1 MKDPRGSI
9 WRKWDLHLH
18 TPSSFFDYQNKSVS
32 NEEIIETLLKN
43 QIAAVAITDHHFMD
57 VERIKELR
65 KISDGK
71 LTLFPG
77 IEVRTDYTGKENIHL
92 IGIYPEIANIG
103 LIWTELQSLGLHPD
117 EVKVKGH
124 ESVYVNFKD
133 FCKIVHKRG
142 GIVTIHAGSK
152 SSSVENITNS
162 LPHKIA
168 LKLDLL
174 EHYDIFEMGKVKDIQ
189 EYKEIVLPRIHKRP
203 PMIMCSD
210 NHNVRKY
217 EVKAW
222 CWIKAD
228 PTFEGLLQT
237 LREPDDRVFVGDSPS
252 ILQRISERPSKYIRA
267 FYMKKEPSS
276 LFDERW
282 FDDIKVELNPEMAAI
297 IGNKGN
303 GKSALSDSLGLVTN
317 SKNYDYFSFLNE
329 SKFCKERGGNKAR
342 NFFAKLEWNSGDI
355 SSKVLLSDR
364 PDNRAVELAKYIP
377 QKFFEQLCNEEDEA
391 FQQELERVIFDLVED
406 KAGKEDLQ
414 ELIDFLSEPE
424 HGKIAALKLRLS
436 AKNKSIAELE
446 KLGTVQE
453 RDKISNRLKEKQRE
467 LEAIIDPEPV
477 KKPDEDSLE
486 LKGTLAKIEELQKSL
501 IELRRK
507 KAGKEER
514 KSRLTY
520 KKNVLSNVFR
530 KIENLKS
537 DFKGFVE
544 EVQKDLDGLEI
555 ESLKASDI
563 LTLDTKTEPLKK
575 IDYEVNGELANLTKE
590 LDSNKEGSLA
600 EETVGKEKEL
610 EDLQAKLDRP
620 NKEYQKYLATK
631 EERDKA
637 RQGIIGSEEK
647 PDTIKYLEKRL
658 KYIDE
663 DLSHEI
669 EVKYKDRLSLS
680 EEIFLKK
687 EELKCIRERLFRP
700 IAHLISDNEDLN
712 KDYPITLEVAFK
724 MTDFDETFLAMIN
737 QSAVGSFRG
746 KDTGA
751 QKLKTIREN
760 FDINNKDS
768 FLMFLKEVIEN
779 LKKDKRADKVEEL
792 RDIQSQILV
801 APEDFYNFVFS
812 LDYLEPYYELRLDN
826 KSLSELSPGERGYLL
841 LVFYLFIDK
850 GDIPLVV
857 DQPEENLD
865 NQSVFELLVP
875 CIKKVKKRRQ
885 LIIVTHNPNIAVVC
899 DAEQII
905 HARIDKIKKCKVSY
919 TTGSI
924 ENPKIN
930 QRIVEVLEGTLP
942 AFNKRDSA
950 YNVSRTQLVTTD

>member
-1 MKDPRGSI
+1 MNDPRGSI

-18 TPSSFFDYQNKSVS
+18 TPASFDYQDKSVS
-32 NEEIIETLLKN
+32 NEKIIETLLENK
-43 QIAAVAITDHHFMD
+43 IAAVAITDHHFMD
-57 VERIKELR
+57 VERIEELR
-65 KISDGK
+65 KISDGR
-71 LTLFPG
+71 LTVFPG
-77 IEVRTDYTGKENIHL
+77 IEVRTDYTGNENIHL
-92 IGIYPEIANIG
+92 IGIFSETANLD

-117 EVKVKGH
+117 KVKAKGH
-124 ESVYVNFKD
+124 DSVYVKFD
-133 FCKIVHKRG
+133 SFCKMVNECG

-152 SSSVENITNS
+152 SSSVENITNC

-168 LKLDLL
+168 LKHDLL
-174 EHYDIFEMGKVKDIQ
+174 KQYDVFEMGKVQDIQ
-189 EYKEIVLPRIHKRP
+189 EYKEIVLPKIRKSL

-210 NHNVRKY
+210 NHNIRKY
-217 EVKAW
+217 SVKEW

-228 PTFEGLLQT
+228 PTFAGLLQT
-237 LREPDDRVFVGDSPS
+237 LREPDDRVFVGGSPAV
-252 ILQRISERPSKYIRA
+252 LQRISERPSKYIKA
-267 FYMKKEPSS
+267 FYMKKALPSS
-276 LFDERW
+276 LDEQW

-303 GKSALSDSLGLVTN
+303 GKSALSDSIGIVAN
-317 SKNYDYFSFLNE
+317 SKNYDDFSFLNE
-329 SKFCKERGGNKAR
+329 RKFCKKRGGNKAR
-342 NFFAKLEWNSGDI
+342 NFFAQLEWISGDV
-355 SSKVLLSDR
+355 SSEVLLDDR
-364 PDNRAVELAKYIP
+364 PDDRAVEIVKYIP

-424 HGKIAALKLRLS
+424 HGKMEALKLRLS
-436 AKNKSIAELE
+436 AKNKLIAELE
-446 KLGTVQE
+446 KLSTEQE
-453 RDKISNRLKEKQRE
+453 RGKISNRLKEKQRE
-467 LEAIIDPEPV
+467 LEAIIDPESV
-477 KKPDEDSLE
+477 KKPDEDSPE

-501 IELRRK
+501 TEFRIK
-507 KAGKEER
+507 KAEKEER
-514 KSRLTY
+514 KSSLTY
-520 KKNVLSNVFR
+520 KKNVLNNVFR

-537 DFKGFVE
+537 DFEGFVE

-555 ESLKASDI
+555 EDLKASDI
-563 LTLDTKTEPLKK
+563 LILDTRIEPLKK
-575 IDYEVNGELANLTKE
+575 IDGEMNGELAQLTNE
-590 LDSNKEGSLA
+590 LDSDKKGSIA

-610 EDLQAKLDRP
+610 EILQAKLDRP

-631 EERDKA
+631 EEREKA

-669 EVKYKDRLSLS
+669 KDKYEDRLSIS

-687 EELKCIRERLFRP
+687 EELKGIRETLFKP
-700 IAHLISDNEDLN
+700 IARLISDNEDLN

-724 MTDFDETFLAMIN
+724 MTGFDEKFLAMIN
-737 QSAVGSFRG
+737 QNAVGSFRG
-746 KDTGA
+746 KDVGA
-751 QKLKTIREN
+751 QRLKTISER
-760 FDINNKDS
+760 FDINDKNS
-768 FLMFLKEVIEN
+768 FLGFLNELIEN
-779 LKKDKRADKVEEL
+779 LKKDKREDKGEEQ
-792 RDIQSQILV
+792 RDIHSQILG
-801 APEDFYNFVFS
+801 APENFYDYVFS
-812 LDYLEPYYELRLDN
+812 LDYLEPYYELRLDH

-850 GDIPLVV
+850 GDIPLIV

-875 CIKKVKKRRQ
+875 CIKRVKKRRQ

-905 HARIDKIKKCKVSY
+905 HARIDKTNKFKVSY

-924 ENPKIN
+924 ESPKIN
-930 QRIVEVLEGTLP
+930 QKIVEVLEGTLP

-950 YNVSRTQLVTTD
+950 YNVSRTQVIDAD

>member
-1 MKDPRGSI
+1 MNDPRGSI

-18 TPSSFFDYQNKSVS
+18 TPASFDYQDKSVS
-32 NEEIIETLLKN
+32 NEKIIETLLENK
-43 QIAAVAITDHHFMD
+43 IAAVAITDHHFMD
-57 VERIKELR
+57 VERIEELR
-65 KISDGK
+65 KISDGR
-71 LTLFPG
+71 LTVFPG
-77 IEVRTDYTGKENIHL
+77 IEVRTDYTGNENIHL
-92 IGIYPEIANIG
+92 IGIFSETANLD

-117 EVKVKGH
+117 KVKAKGH
-124 ESVYVNFKD
+124 DSVYVKFD
-133 FCKIVHKRG
+133 SFCKMVNDCG

-152 SSSVENITNS
+152 SSSVENITNC

-168 LKLDLL
+168 LKHDLL
-174 EHYDIFEMGKVKDIQ
+174 EQYDVFEMGKVQDIQ
-189 EYKEIVLPRIHKRP
+189 EYKEIVLPKISKSP

-210 NHNVRKY
+210 NHNIRKY
-217 EVKAW
+217 SVKEW

-228 PTFEGLLQT
+228 PTFAGLLQT
-237 LREPDDRVFVGDSPS
+237 LREPDDRVFVGGSPAV
-252 ILQRISERPSKYIRA
+252 LQRIAERPSKYIRA
-267 FYMKKEPSS
+267 FYMKKAPSS
-276 LFDERW
+276 SIDERW

-303 GKSALSDSLGLVTN
+303 GKSALSDSLGLVAN
-317 SKNYDYFSFLNE
+317 SKNYDHFSFLNE
-329 SKFCKERGGNKAR
+329 RKFCKKRGGNKAR
-342 NFFAKLEWNSGDI
+342 NFFAKIEWISGDV
-355 SSKVLLSDR
+355 SSEVLLGDR
-364 PDNRAVELAKYIP
+364 PDDKAVEIVKYIP

-424 HGKIAALKLRLS
+424 HGKIEALKLRLS

-446 KLGTVQE
+446 KLNTEQE

-467 LEAIIDPEPV
+467 IEAIIDPAPV
-477 KKPDEDSLE
+477 IKPDEDSPE

-507 KAGKEER
+507 RAEKEER
-514 KSRLTY
+514 KSSLTY

-530 KIENLKS
+530 KLENLKS
-537 DFKGFVE
+537 DFEGFVE

-555 ESLKASDI
+555 EGLKASDI
-563 LTLDTKTEPLKK
+563 LILDTRIEPLKK
-575 IDYEVNGELANLTKE
+575 IDGEVNGELALLTNE
-590 LDSNKEGSLA
+590 LDSGKEGSLS
-600 EETVGKEKEL
+600 EETVSKEKEQ
-610 EDLQAKLDRP
+610 ETLQAKLDRP

-663 DLSHEI
+663 DLSNEI
-669 EVKYKDRLSLS
+669 EVKYKDRLSVS
-680 EEIFLKK
+680 EDIFLKK
-687 EELKCIRERLFRP
+687 EELKGIRETLFRP
-700 IAHLISDNEDLN
+700 IARLISDNEDLN
-712 KDYPITLEVAFK
+712 KDYPITIEVAFK
-724 MTDFDETFLAMIN
+724 MTGFDDKFLAMIN
-737 QSAVGSFRG
+737 QNAVGSFRG
-746 KDTGA
+746 KDVGA
-751 QKLKTIREN
+751 QRLKTIRES
-760 FDINNKDS
+760 FDINDKDS
-768 FLMFLKEVIEN
+768 FLGFLNEVIEN
-779 LKKDKRADKVEEL
+779 LKKDKRGDRGEER
-792 RDIQSQILV
+792 RDIHSQILV
-801 APEDFYNFVFS
+801 APEDFYDFVFS
-812 LDYLEPYYELRLDN
+812 LDYLEPYYELRLDH

-850 GDIPLVV
+850 GDIPLIV

-905 HARIDKIKKCKVSY
+905 HARIDKTKKCKVSY

-930 QRIVEVLEGTLP
+930 QKIVEVLEGTLP

-950 YNVSRTQLVTTD
+950 YNVSRTQEIAAD